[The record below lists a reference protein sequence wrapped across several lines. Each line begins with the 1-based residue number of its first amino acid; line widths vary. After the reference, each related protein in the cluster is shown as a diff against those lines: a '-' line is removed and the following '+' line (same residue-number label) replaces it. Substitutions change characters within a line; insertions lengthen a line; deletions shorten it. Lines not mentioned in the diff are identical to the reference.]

1 MWGKPFYGPFVFYY
15 EHPDSD
21 NVPLWGITGG
31 RDHRH
36 APTGASV
43 PMKTVLI
50 IPALNEERAIGHVLS
65 EIPDGIY
72 AQIIVGDNGSS
83 DRTAEIAKR
92 HGATV
97 VSEPR
102 RGYGSACLRA
112 MAAMPADTEI
122 VVFMDADGGDN
133 PADVGLFIELIANG
147 EADFVVGS
155 RVLGDSEPG
164 ALGPHQRWGNALAT
178 LLIRLWCG
186 FRYTDLGPFRAI
198 RASSLGM
205 IGMADPNYGWT
216 IEMQMKALR
225 HGLRVKEV
233 PVRYRN
239 RRWGASKVSGTVSG
253 SVKAG
258 AKILWTFFRLALGN
272 RTAKRVYNNP
282 RP

>member
-1 MWGKPFYGPFVFYY
+1 
-15 EHPDSD
+15 
-21 NVPLWGITGG
+21 
-31 RDHRH
+31 
-36 APTGASV
+36 
-43 PMKTVLI
+43 MKTVLI

-65 EIPDGIY
+65 EVPRGIY

-83 DRTAEIAKR
+83 DRTAEIAER
-92 HGATV
+92 HGASV
-97 VSEPR
+97 VNEPR

-122 VVFMDADGGDN
+122 VVFMDADGGDD
-133 PADVGLFIELIANG
+133 PGDAHLLIDPIATD
-147 EADFVVGS
+147 EFDFVVGS
-155 RVLGDSEPG
+155 RVLREAEPG

-178 LLIRLWCG
+178 FLIRLWQG

-198 RASSLGM
+198 RASSLSV

-225 HGLRVKEV
+225 HSLRVKEV
-233 PVRYRN
+233 PVSYRN
-239 RRWGASKVSGTVSG
+239 RRWGASKVSGTFSG

-258 AKILWTFFRLALGN
+258 SKILWTFFRLALAN
-272 RTAKRVYNNP
+272 RGDGKRVYNNP

>member
-1 MWGKPFYGPFVFYY
+1 
-15 EHPDSD
+15 
-21 NVPLWGITGG
+21 
-31 RDHRH
+31 
-36 APTGASV
+36 
-43 PMKTVLI
+43 MKTVLI

-65 EIPDGIY
+65 EVPRDLF
-72 AQIIVGDNGSS
+72 AQIIVGNNGSS
-83 DRTAEIAKR
+83 DRTTEIAER

-97 VSEPR
+97 VNEPR

-112 MAAMPADTEI
+112 MATIPADTEI

-133 PADVGLFIELIANG
+133 PADARLLIEPIANG
-147 EADFVVGS
+147 EVDLVVGS
-155 RVLGDSEPG
+155 RVLGEAEPG

-198 RASSLGM
+198 RASSLQR

-225 HGLRVKEV
+225 HGLRIKEV
-233 PVRYRN
+233 PVSYRN

-258 AKILWTFFRLALGN
+258 GKILWTFFRLALGT
-272 RTAKRVYNNP
+272 RAPKRVYNNP